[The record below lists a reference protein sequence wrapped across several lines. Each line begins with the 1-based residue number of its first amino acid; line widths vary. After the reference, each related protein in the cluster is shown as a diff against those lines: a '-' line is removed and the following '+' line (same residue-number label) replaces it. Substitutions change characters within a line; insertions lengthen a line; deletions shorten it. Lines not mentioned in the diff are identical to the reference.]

1 MTSPEVGAAAKTGA
15 ALIVP
20 IGSTEQ
26 HGAHLPVTVDAI
38 IAEHCARALA
48 QARPHQAVL
57 APTLPYGASG
67 EHAAFAGTL
76 SIGQAALEI
85 VLVELCR
92 SATDT
97 FSKVLIVCGHGGNFE
112 TIGRALQT
120 LRDESRD
127 VDLWM
132 CNSGGD
138 AHAGH
143 SETSI
148 MRHIQPDHVQMSLAQ
163 VGNVQPII
171 ELMPAMIA
179 GGLSAVSANGV
190 LGDPTHATPQAGA
203 QLLTIMQAR
212 LLSAFDD
219 WYAR

>member
-1 MTSPEVGAAAKTGA
+1 MSSPEVGAAAATGA

-26 HGAHLPVTVDAI
+26 HGAHLPLTVDTT
-38 IAEHCARALA
+38 IAQFCAQTLTR
-48 QARPHQAVL
+48 ARPAQTVL

-67 EHAAFAGTL
+67 EHAAFPGTL

-85 VLVELCR
+85 VVVELGR

-97 FSKVLIVCGHGGNFE
+97 FSKVFIICGHGGNFE
-112 TIGRALQT
+112 TLRRALRT
-120 LRDESRD
+120 LRDESRN
-127 VDLWM
+127 VGLWM

-148 MRHIQPDHVQMSLAQ
+148 MRQIQPNHVQMSRAQ
-163 VGNVQPII
+163 LGNIRPVA

-190 LGDPTHATPQAGA
+190 LGDPTGATAQVGA
-203 QLLTIMQAR
+203 QLLAKMTTRMI
-212 LLSAFDD
+212 SAFDD
-219 WYAR
+219 WYA